1 MLYPGCSIQSHQ
13 ILVILVDYPPFLY
26 LRLWILET
34 LLGLSLKFCIL
45 VVVRA
50 CISGLMCVFLVVAH
64 KLEMEISS
72 SVHANKANSSIGA
85 QGSKGGDH
93 YPDCHPDAEP
103 IAPPSNTSK

>member
-1 MLYPGCSIQSHQ
+1 MQSHQ
-13 ILVILVDYPPFLY
+13 ILVILVGYPPFLY

-34 LLGLSLKFCIL
+34 LLGLGLKVCIL

-50 CISGLMCVFLVVAH
+50 SISGILCILLEVAH

-85 QGSKGGDH
+85 QESKGGDH
-93 YPDCHPDAEP
+93 YPGCYPDAEP
-103 IAPPSNTSK
+103 IAPLIQ